1 MRSVADPAIRRSPP
15 AIDREKI
22 IQGPAAMCE
31 AVHTPQK
38 SILQPDNHWFK
49 REHQRRVQEIAHAI
63 TLPEVQDG
71 KITARRL
78 RLSFSRRETR
88 YIGNTDRRQALAI
101 AIFAASGGRLCV
113 LYELGYSRLWQAARK
128 FDVGGLVYPRMRPA

>member
-1 MRSVADPAIRRSPP
+1 
-15 AIDREKI
+15 
-22 IQGPAAMCE
+22 MCE

-38 SILQPDNHWFK
+38 SILRPDNHWFK

-88 YIGNTDRRQALAI
+88 YIGNTDRRQALAF
-101 AIFAASGGRLCV
+101 AIFVASGGRLCV
-113 LYELGYSRLWQAARK
+113 LNELGYSRLWQAARK
-128 FDVGGLVYPRMRPA
+128 FDVAGLVYRRMRPA